1 MQVIFFKSTQDYKH
15 PNRTLTPIHTA
26 DIRLQ
31 EDTAVLDPV
40 ILVEYFAEW
49 RDVNC
54 IWIEL
59 FNRYYFLSESPCM
72 KGGRI
77 EYILH
82 VDVLKTYGDSL
93 MAQTALIDR
102 QEYIFSPWIDDP
114 LLKTRSNR
122 IRDIVKIGSLG
133 SPSAGSNYALTVV
146 GGQ

>member
-15 PNRTLTPIHTA
+15 PNRSLTPIHTA

-40 ILVEYFAEW
+40 LLVDYFAEW

-82 VDVLKTYGDSL
+82 VDPLMTYRDGI

-102 QEYIFSPWIDDP
+102 QEFIYSPWIDDP

-133 SPSAGSNYALTVV
+133 SPSSGSNYALTVV